1 MADLDTLRRRIA
13 GELVRDLRERNLLI
27 EESHRRRPR
36 YFDGRFLAARDL
48 TRDQAY
54 FLARQAAYARAVGP
68 GVVEGLEV
76 SVGTSPDRIRVTRGF
91 GYTSAGE
98 LVSLQS
104 TLEVS
109 LANLPALQLLA
120 ARLQLDRRRLP
131 PLRNRAGVFV
141 LGLRP
146 LEFTANPVAAYPSG
160 LEAERQVEN
169 GDVVE
174 AAALTL
180 APLAE
185 AAPRTIDALRAR
197 MAKRVFVEQV
207 PLDVPAELLPLA
219 VIALAG
225 DNARWIDTALVRTA
239 AGQPHADVLGF
250 GFAPRQLRE
259 MHLAQYR
266 AQLEPLRD
274 RRFAAT
280 QFFDALPPAGPLPR
294 GAIDANDFS
303 QTFFPAGVD
312 AELSIVPEDEV
323 AALVEEA
330 MTLPPI
336 DLEASA
342 QALDA
347 TFVSILLPLPRE
359 QVRVFAQR
367 LSGGLVRAPRPRLPF
382 SLVRRLPVE
391 TLRLID
397 RPIFVRPAPIDPN
410 APIDNAWREALALA
424 LRSAL
429 GIWYSRRRSL
439 AYEEAIAGR
448 TVSVRA
454 AIEGSRLVDLVNGR
468 LGELGLADRFRTL
481 SARTDVFANAS
492 MTRMLASPTFESP
505 VLASAALSAL
515 ESRER
520 LDAAAV
526 EEVAADFSRPGTG
539 EGLNRLAALE
549 PDLLTRPEA
558 VNRLAAS
565 DRLLELDRR
574 LATENPVA
582 ARELAANVREV
593 ITTRRTRGRGAMTLD
608 RLLDAPRPLDT
619 PK

>member
-1 MADLDTLRRRIA
+1 MADFDTLRRRIA
-13 GELVRDLRERNLLI
+13 GEQVRQLRERNLLV

-54 FLARQAAYARAVGP
+54 FLARQAAYARAAGT
-68 GVVEGLEV
+68 GVVEGLDV
-76 SVGTSPDRIRVTRGF
+76 SVGASPDRIRVTRGF

-120 ARLQLDRRRLP
+120 ARLELDRRRLP
-131 PLRNRAGVFV
+131 PLRNRTGIFV

-160 LEAERQVEN
+160 LDAERRVEN

-180 APLAE
+180 APLAD
-185 AAPRTIDALRAR
+185 AAPRTIDAMRAQLAR
-197 MAKRVFVEQV
+197 RVFVEQV

-219 VIALAG
+219 VIALSG
-225 DNARWIDTALVRTA
+225 DNARWIDTALVRTI

-266 AQLEPLRD
+266 AQLEPLRA

-280 QFFDALPPAGPLPR
+280 QFFDALPPAGPLPD
-294 GAIDANDFS
+294 GAVDTNDFA

-312 AELSIVPEDEV
+312 AELSIVPEDEL
-323 AALVEEA
+323 AALVEESL
-330 MTLPPI
+330 TLPPI
-336 DLEASA
+336 DLEAGA

-347 TFVSILLPLPRE
+347 IFVSVLLPLPRE
-359 QVRVFAQR
+359 QVRVFATR
-367 LSGGLVRAPRPRLPF
+367 LSGGLTRAPRPRVPF
-382 SLVRRLPVE
+382 SPVRRLPAA
-391 TLRLID
+391 TLRLME
-397 RPIFVRPAPIDPN
+397 RPTFVRPVPVDPG
-410 APIDNAWREALALA
+410 AAIDNAWREALALA
-424 LRSAL
+424 LRGAN

-439 AYEEAIAGR
+439 AYDESFAGR
-448 TVSVRA
+448 TVSVRS
-454 AIEGSRLVDLVNGR
+454 AIEGTRLVDLVNTR
-468 LGELGLADRFRTL
+468 LTDLGLASRFRTL
-481 SARTDVFANAS
+481 ASRGDVFANAS
-492 MTRMLASPTFESP
+492 MTRLLASPTFESP
-505 VLASAALSAL
+505 VLASAALRAL
-515 ESRER
+515 ESRDK

-526 EEVAADFSRPGTG
+526 EEVAAEFSRPGTG
-539 EGLNRLAALE
+539 EGLRRLATLE
-549 PDLLTRPEA
+549 PGLLDQPGA
-558 VNRLAAS
+558 VDRLVTS
-565 DRLLELDRR
+565 GRLLEVDRR
-574 LATENPVA
+574 LATDNPVA
-582 ARELAANVREV
+582 ARELAAGLQTVVTAPRA
-593 ITTRRTRGRGAMTLD
+593 RRRGAPTID
-608 RLLDAPRPLDT
+608 RLLDDT
-619 PK
+619 R